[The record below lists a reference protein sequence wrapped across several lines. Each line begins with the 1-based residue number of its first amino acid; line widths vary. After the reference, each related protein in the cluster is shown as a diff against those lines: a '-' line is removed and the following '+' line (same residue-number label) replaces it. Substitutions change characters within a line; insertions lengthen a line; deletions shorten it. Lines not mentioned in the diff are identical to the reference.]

1 MGTSVRMLDLTY
13 GHLVRGSEAVARDR
27 LDVFTAQV
35 AIFWAKSRPRDQLPI
50 GSPKHET
57 PALAGVS
64 VDGRYW
70 ARTSDPQLVELVL
83 SQLS

>member
-1 MGTSVRMLDLTY
+1 MAEDAARELPNLPLEDALRMLPPI
-13 GHLVRGSEAVARDR
+13 V
-27 LDVFTAQV
+27 
-35 AIFWAKSRPRDQLPI
+35 WATSGPRPR
-50 GSPKHET
+50 GRVSPQNDET

-64 VDGRYW
+64 LGGRYW